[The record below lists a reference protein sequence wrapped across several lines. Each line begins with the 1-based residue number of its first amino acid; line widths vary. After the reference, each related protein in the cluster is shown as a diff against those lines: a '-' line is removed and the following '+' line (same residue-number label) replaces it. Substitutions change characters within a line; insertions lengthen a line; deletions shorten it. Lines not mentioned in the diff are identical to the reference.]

1 VLDDSQLSFYSSKAA
16 AGILSEDCDLIGLTP
31 SCSVR
36 HTHQRNTFAV
46 EHSQDEE
53 GTQGGASGG
62 GGATVLMA
70 RSDKDMQEWLVALDA
85 HIAAAA
91 R

>member
-1 VLDDSQLSFYSSKAA
+1 MLDDSQLSFYSSKAA

-46 EHSQDEE
+46 EHSQDEA
-53 GTQGGASGG
+53 GLQGG

-85 HIAAAA
+85 HIAAA